1 MEHNLYWPVYV
12 NLEKELIKLSESIHI
27 DDAQLNVYSVK
38 ISELLI
44 RTVVEIE
51 SLAKNLYF
59 ANGGTKAD
67 DKDLYF
73 DTDCMAHLVNIW
85 DIDKKVVLVT
95 SSNLF
100 FEDEANRILTPLHKS
115 NKRGTSSADWC
126 KAYQAVKHNRLK
138 ELKKG
143 NLKHFIRALA
153 ALYVL
158 NLYYRDEKV
167 SFIDANKEQLQ
178 DFSFGSHIFSVM
190 KPNNIGH
197 VSVDGTYSKGKDFEK
212 HIYVAVPDEIKYK
225 ELTKLLNK
233 QNQSIEEA
241 LIQSIKTELLE
252 GKLQSTQEDISRYLS
267 EKRNIITHDVILK
280 TSREI
285 GQKLMHLTYTAE
297 LNKRQAYFF
306 EPPKETK

>member
-1 MEHNLYWPVYV
+1 MEHNLYWPVYI
-12 NLEKELIKLSESIHI
+12 NLEKEFIKLSESIHI

-100 FEDEANRILTPLHKS
+100 FEDEANRILAPLHKS
-115 NKRGTSSADWC
+115 NKRGKSSADWC

-153 ALYVL
+153 ALYIL

-167 SFIDANKEQLQ
+167 SFIDANKEQTQ
-178 DFSFGSHIFSVM
+178 DFSFGSHVFSVM

-197 VSVDGTYSKGKDFEK
+197 ATIDGTYSKGKDFEK

-233 QNQSIEEA
+233 QNQSIKEA

-252 GKLQSTQEDISRYLS
+252 GKLQPTQEDISRYLS
-267 EKRNIITHDVILK
+267 EKRDIITHDVILK

-285 GQKLMHLTYTAE
+285 GQKIIHLTYTAE

-306 EPPKETK
+306 EPPADS